1 MFKEVIQVKKVVS
14 VLLAAGIIATTG
26 AFAENVGVSSPGCVA
41 CGVSRGGCCQ
51 QHH

>member
-1 MFKEVIQVKKVVS
+1 MKKVVS
-14 VLLAAGIIATTG
+14 VLLAAGIIAATG
-26 AFAENVGVSSPGCVA
+26 AFAENVGVSSPAACA